1 MWNSIERLGSLI
13 TLANWGIA
21 ATLLIAFACTV
32 VAIKASS
39 RKDELTSAEDLQ
51 KAGHIAELDYANL
64 TLRGQVATLET
75 NAANANKDLAGLQKA
90 ASDAKAAQ
98 QKVEIDL
105 EKQKERTATAE
116 KNLLELQ
123 ERIKDRHLSAEN
135 RKKLVALLKAGPTGE
150 ITISCVGG
158 AP

>member
-1 MWNSIERLGSLI
+1 MP
-13 TLANWGIA
+13 T
-21 ATLLIAFACTV
+21 
-32 VAIKASS
+32 
-39 RKDELTSAEDLQ
+39 
-51 KAGHIAELDYANL
+51 L

-135 RKKLVALLKAGPTGE
+135 RK
-150 ITISCVGG
+150 SW
-158 AP
+158 